1 LLSNPKGFGWDMST
15 NFSINDSKVFSL
27 IPGIN
32 QLDLG
37 GGVTAVVGQPFPV
50 YKGTDMNRD
59 PNGNVIVSA
68 TTGLPSVN
76 PTQVNFGRTTPKYIW
91 GITNNLSYKFVSLVL
106 LQNTAVVTS
115 FTTAIGG
122 TLNFAGSSLIS
133 TLAGRQRFVYPG
145 SVINTGTAA
154 APVYTPNTNITV
166 QDGNYGFWQSS
177 AYNTVNQPRVSSAAF
192 WKLREINLN
201 FNLTQFVK
209 NTRYIKGLKPVF
221 HRQELVLMET

>member
-1 LLSNPKGFGWDMST
+1 
-15 NFSINDSKVFSL
+15 
-27 IPGIN
+27 
-32 QLDLG
+32 
-37 GGVTAVVGQPFPV
+37 VVGQPFPV

-68 TTGLPSVN
+68 TTGLPSPN
-76 PTQVNFGRTTPKYIW
+76 PTLVNFGRTTPKYIW
-91 GITNNLSYKFVSLVL
+91 GVTSNWSYKFVSLSA
-106 LQNTAVVTS
+106 TAEYRGGNIINN
-115 FTTAIGG
+115 AIGG

-166 QDGNYGFWQSS
+166 ADGNYGFWQSS
-177 AYNTVNQPRVSSAAF
+177 AYNTVNSPRVSSAAF

-209 NTRYIKGLKPVF
+209 NTRFVKGLNLSFTGRNLFLWKPKNNPWSDPEFSDTAGNNVGVTSANQVPGQRIYGADLKVTF
-221 HRQELVLMET
+221 